1 METTPR
7 ININARAA
15 VPTLVGTADQR
26 NIINC
31 GSGGSVSTNST
42 ITMQSSR
49 ANVMV
54 PTKDLKVA
62 MMDIYND
69 GIHVDPD
76 AHESDKVRKI
86 GANLFIQWLKILYR
100 RGKTI

>member
-1 METTPR
+1 
-7 ININARAA
+7 
-15 VPTLVGTADQR
+15 
-26 NIINC
+26 
-31 GSGGSVSTNST
+31 
-42 ITMQSSR
+42 
-49 ANVMV
+49 
-54 PTKDLKVA
+54 

-100 RGKTI
+100 RGKTIYILRGLRLVNVMTALILPKIVMQII

>member
-1 METTPR
+1 MQHEHKKWKVLKMETTPR

-15 VPTLVGTADQR
+15 VPTMIGTTDQR
-26 NIINC
+26 NVIKG
-31 GSGGSVSTNST
+31 GSRGSVSTNST

-62 MMDIYND
+62 MMDI
-69 GIHVDPD
+69 
-76 AHESDKVRKI
+76 
-86 GANLFIQWLKILYR
+86 
-100 RGKTI
+100 

>member
-15 VPTLVGTADQR
+15 VPTMVGNADQR
-26 NIINC
+26 NVNN
-31 GSGGSVSTNST
+31 GDSGGSVSTNST

-76 AHESDKVRKI
+76 AHESYKVRK
-86 GANLFIQWLKILYR
+86 LFIQWFEILYWR
-100 RGKTI
+100 RKTI